1 MKIIHLRLL
10 RMRTDML
17 FKIIIPAVL
26 LLIGPGAY
34 SAVFAETVEIQ
45 SIQIIPVE
53 TSSGKRMEITGT
65 IKAKTPGETRE
76 VNIVASLTW
85 PDHSVKSFTWKK
97 ITIKAGEARAFLL
110 PKEFETKMAGVY
122 KVDFGVYAKDMTPLN
137 RLSKNFTVEEPSQP
151 PVKTTTPESATR
163 GSGKAS
169 EISEGDNHFGLGVT
183 VNTVNSAVGATFLV
197 WPFKYVGL
205 QGSYTMGAF
214 TTAEGR
220 LLARFPIFEGF
231 NPYVGVGFASVS
243 TERTVDV
250 INIKTT
256 FKDSGVSGV
265 LGVEIPLGKHVFGYV
280 EVSGAAIDLKKEV
293 TDGVQT
299 GTAKVEYSPIT
310 VGFSIAYFLF

>member
-1 MKIIHLRLL
+1 
-10 RMRTDML
+10 
-17 FKIIIPAVL
+17 
-26 LLIGPGAY
+26 
-34 SAVFAETVEIQ
+34 
-45 SIQIIPVE
+45 
-53 TSSGKRMEITGT
+53 MEITGT
-65 IKAKTPGETRE
+65 IKAKAPGETRE

-97 ITIKAGEARAFLL
+97 ISIKAGETKAFLL
-110 PKEFETKMAGVY
+110 PKEFETKLVGVY

-137 RLSKNFTVEEPSQP
+137 RLSKNFTVDAPSLS
-151 PVKTTTPESATR
+151 PVKTTTPENATR
-163 GSGKAS
+163 SSGKAPD
-169 EISEGDNHFGLGVT
+169 ISDDENHFGLGVT
-183 VNTVNSAVGATFLV
+183 VNTVNSAGGATFLL
-197 WPFKYVGL
+197 WPFKYIGL

-231 NPYVGVGFASVS
+231 NPYVGVGYASVS

-265 LGVEIPLGKHVFGYV
+265 LGVEIPLGKNVFGYV
-280 EVSGAAIDLKKEV
+280 EISGVAIDLKKEV
-293 TDGVQT
+293 TGGGQT
-299 GTAKVEYSPIT
+299 GTASVDYAPIT